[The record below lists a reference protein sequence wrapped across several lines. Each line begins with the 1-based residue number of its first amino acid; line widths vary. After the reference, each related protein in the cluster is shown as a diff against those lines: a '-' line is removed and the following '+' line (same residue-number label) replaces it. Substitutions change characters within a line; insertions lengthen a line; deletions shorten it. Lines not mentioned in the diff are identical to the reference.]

1 MSSSPLQGKT
11 IRPNSLTGYSYYYSR
26 RRPVR
31 SSPSGHSGTTAKK
44 LSRGVSRRHNKLF
57 SRGLLTVLAL
67 AAIIFGPLLSGHW
80 ITSPAASSANP
91 NQTVSNPAAIPYADS
106 TNHCAGNQLPQLVLV
121 SIKQQHL
128 WACAGNKQIFDSSVV
143 TGISYLAADITPT
156 GTYHI
161 YAKET
166 NTHLTGQDTTGKW
179 DDFVHYW
186 MPFLQNQYGA
196 YGLHDATWRSA
207 NSFGKINPDSAKA
220 SHGCVE
226 LPLST
231 ARWLYDWT
239 HVGTT
244 VTIEN

>member
-1 MSSSPLQGKT
+1 MSSTPLQGKT
-11 IRPNSLTGYSYYYSR
+11 VRPGSLAGYSYYHSN

-31 SSPSGHSGTTAKK
+31 SGSTDNTAKK
-44 LSRGVSRRHNKLF
+44 PSRRASRRHGKVL

-67 AAIIFGPLLSGHW
+67 AAIVFGPLLSGHW
-80 ITSPAASSANP
+80 ITSPPTPSSSPAAASLA
-91 NQTVSNPAAIPYADS
+91 S
-106 TNHCAGNQLPQLVLV
+106 TNHCANNQLSQLVLV

-128 WACAGNKQIFDSSVV
+128 WACSGSKQLYDSPVV

-179 DDFVHYW
+179 DYFVHYW

-196 YGLHDATWRSA
+196 YGLHDATWRPD

-231 ARWLYDWT
+231 ARWLYSWT

-244 VTIEN
+244 VTVEN